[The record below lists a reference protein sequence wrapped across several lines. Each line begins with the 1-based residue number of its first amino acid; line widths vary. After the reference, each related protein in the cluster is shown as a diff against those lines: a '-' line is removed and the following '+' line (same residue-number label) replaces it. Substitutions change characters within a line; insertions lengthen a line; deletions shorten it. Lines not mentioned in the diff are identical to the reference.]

1 MMRDPLV
8 SFSVMDSQRHF
19 NQEQIQ
25 LRNWKLRRW
34 QVVGGYA
41 LPTKEGQSDLGNLL
55 KFSSELIEQ
64 KIS

>member
-1 MMRDPLV
+1 MMRDSLV

-19 NQEQIQ
+19 NQEQVQ
-25 LRNWKLRRW
+25 LRGW
-34 QVVGGYA
+34 QIVGGYA

>member
-1 MMRDPLV
+1 MMRDSLV
-8 SFSVMDSQRHF
+8 PFSVMDSQRHF
-19 NQEQIQ
+19 NQEQVQ
-25 LRNWKLRRW
+25 LRRW

-41 LPTKEGQSDLGNLL
+41 LPTMEGQSDLGNLL